1 MEEYG
6 STFHGF
12 TTKSEC
18 KFDFSSKVKYERKSK
33 LTVFAP
39 FSCYKLHRGV
49 LLGGKKEN
57 LLLFCS
63 VN

>member
-1 MEEYG
+1 MEEYE

-12 TTKSEC
+12 TTKSES
-18 KFDFSSKVKYERKSK
+18 KFYFSSKVKYERKSK

-39 FSCYKLHRGV
+39 FSCSSCIEGFCW
-49 LLGGKKEN
+49 GKKEN
-57 LLLFCS
+57 LHLFCS